1 MPETKNAKVQ
11 KPANKK
17 PKATENVYQALVRIQ
32 GKLKAPKSQE
42 NKFGGFKYRSCSDIL
57 EAVKPLLG
65 KMYLVISD
73 DLMMV
78 GDRYYI
84 KATAILS
91 DGEESIRNNAFA
103 REAAERKGMDA
114 SQITGAASS
123 YARKY
128 ALNGLFAIDDTKDAD
143 VDVESSAVAKENLLN
158 GKEMKDIASILQ
170 DINNAKNQEALQKIG
185 SEIDKM
191 GFNDKQIAVLREAW
205 GSKSKKFAK

>member
-32 GKLKAPKSQE
+32 GKLKAPKSQD
-42 NKFGGFKYRSCSDIL
+42 NKFGGFKYRSCADIL

-84 KATAILS
+84 KATAIL
-91 DGEESIRNNAFA
+91 
-103 REAAERKGMDA
+103 
-114 SQITGAASS
+114 
-123 YARKY
+123 
-128 ALNGLFAIDDTKDAD
+128 
-143 VDVESSAVAKENLLN
+143 
-158 GKEMKDIASILQ
+158 
-170 DINNAKNQEALQKIG
+170 
-185 SEIDKM
+185 
-191 GFNDKQIAVLREAW
+191 
-205 GSKSKKFAK
+205 

>member
-11 KPANKK
+11 KPASKK

-42 NKFGGFKYRSCSDIL
+42 NKFGGFKYRSCADIL

-91 DGEESIRNNAFA
+91 DGEESIRNKAFA

-143 VDVESSAVAKENLLN
+143 VAVENSAVAKENLLN

-170 DINNAKNQEALQKIG
+170 DINNAKNQEALQNIG
-185 SEIDKM
+185 AEIDKV
-191 GFNDKQIAVLREAW
+191 GLNDKQIAVLREAW

>member
-42 NKFGGFKYRSCSDIL
+42 NKFGGFKYRSCADIL

-91 DGEESIRNNAFA
+91 DGEESIRNKAFA

>member
-1 MPETKNAKVQ
+1 MPETKKAKVQ
-11 KPANKK
+11 KPASKK

-32 GKLKAPKSQE
+32 GELKAPKSQE
-42 NKFGGFKYRSCSDIL
+42 NKFGGFKYRSCADIL

-170 DINNAKNQEALQKIG
+170 DINNAKNHGALQNIG
-185 SEIDKM
+185 AEIDKV
-191 GFNDKQIAVLREAW
+191 GLNDKQIAVLREAW

>member
-42 NKFGGFKYRSCSDIL
+42 NKFGGFKYRSCADIL

-143 VDVESSAVAKENLLN
+143 VAVENSAVAKENLLN

>member
-42 NKFGGFKYRSCSDIL
+42 NKFGGFKYRSCADIL